1 MTWPS
6 PVSGGGQSRPSSIL
20 VAASLVRA
28 PERSP
33 RCTDVS
39 HTVEVVG
46 TCLGLLRRPS
56 MRYQLTEDVGGP
68 VPTTCG
74 GFCYWGVVLAGPPLD
89 FGAEDGFT
97 VKSALFPELERG

>member
-1 MTWPS
+1 M
-6 PVSGGGQSRPSSIL
+6 
-20 VAASLVRA
+20 
-28 PERSP
+28 
-33 RCTDVS
+33 
-39 HTVEVVG
+39 
-46 TCLGLLRRPS
+46 
-56 MRYQLTEDVGGP
+56 TEDVGGP